1 MELNIN
7 EKIIVKICA
16 CNQPHNCKHPNIWLV
31 SEWWNVWYW
40 STDVKLLI
48 GILLISDATRYIAFF
63 NLVCKRKLVFFTHM
77 SYLKQTNSSAAYYQN
92 LLPRDPKWLQNHYF
106 VQNIPHCWQ
115 TTKISHFALKTVTI
129 IYTINRQWC
138 LRERPI

>member
-106 VQNIPHCWQ
+106 VQNTYSPIAEE
-115 TTKISHFALKTVTI
+115 KRVRYISGPAHRTP
-129 IYTINRQWC
+129 N
-138 LRERPI
+138 